1 MKITKRQ
8 LKQIIKE
15 EISKVLSEGEASSD
29 LNEEIAERFTK
40 WFSRYA
46 ARKPGHK
53 PVHRDEAPDA
63 ALALADDL
71 RGARVYG
78 EFIDVVPEDMQE
90 QYAGLFNNLASAL
103 EDNPLL
109 THFRKL
115 GKRGDWYAIAT
126 GTWDESMYEP
136 PPYSDPEDRYNY
148 GWEDQV

>member
-1 MKITKRQ
+1 MKITKKQ

-15 EISKVLSEGEASSD
+15 EISKVL
-29 LNEEIAERFTK
+29 NENERSPEFHKWIGERFTK

-46 ARKPGHK
+46 ARKPGHM
-53 PVHRDEAPDA
+53 PVHRDEAPVA
-63 ALALADDL
+63 AKALADDL

-90 QYAGLFNNLASAL
+90 QYAELFNNLASAL

-126 GTWDESMYEP
+126 GNWDERKYKP
-136 PPYSDPEDRYNY
+136 PPYSDPNDRRDY
-148 GWEDQV
+148 GWEN